1 MAARHVKVAGGGG
14 WCDVD
19 VAGGGGRGKVSCTVS
34 RATAVWQFGPS
45 TRRFTSFILAC
56 FFNYLINY
64 YIFKSFIYYYIFGRR
79 LECFFLSGSTLS
91 VKKINLILDV
101 IFHII

>member
-19 VAGGGGRGKVSCTVS
+19 VAGGGGRGKVSCTVVS
-34 RATAVWQFGPS
+34 RATAVWQFGLS

-79 LECFFLSGSTLS
+79 LECFFCQVVLSPL
-91 VKKINLILDV
+91 KKLI
-101 IFHII
+101 